1 MLFRSGFAAV
11 VYAGCGGVV
20 LGGGKIV
27 DRFGDA
33 AWDELQG
40 EPVVDL
46 AEDSV
51 LAQADAQRVLDVV
64 GQRVGM
70 LGAVRLVPGGLACAS
85 ADDDL
90 DLVEG
95 GPVEPPAGFLARL
108 AAPPGPSASL

>member
-1 MLFRSGFAAV
+1 
-11 VYAGCGGVV
+11 VV

-33 AWDELQG
+33 AWDECQG

-46 AEDSV
+46 AEDRV

-70 LGAVRLVPGGLACAS
+70 PGAVRLVPGGLACAS

-95 GPVEPPAGFLARL
+95 GPVEPPAGFLAPPRS
-108 AAPPGPSASL
+108 AAGPQRVP

>member
-1 MLFRSGFAAV
+1 M
-11 VYAGCGGVV
+11 
-20 LGGGKIV
+20 
-27 DRFGDA
+27 
-33 AWDELQG
+33 
-40 EPVVDL
+40 VDL

-70 LGAVRLVPGGLACAS
+70 LGAVRLGLACAS

>member
-1 MLFRSGFAAV
+1 
-11 VYAGCGGVV
+11 
-20 LGGGKIV
+20 
-27 DRFGDA
+27 
-33 AWDELQG
+33 
-40 EPVVDL
+40 VVDL

-70 LGAVRLVPGGLACAS
+70 LGAVRLVLGGLACAS

-90 DLVEG
+90 DLVKG